1 MLTFTACSQ
10 LSSQETDW
18 EKPEW
23 MANNAQAEEEFTA
36 KLQACMDAKGWD
48 LTLDSSGGIIE
59 MFTDETEMMRATK
72 DSQACTKDITGIDPL
87 SIGTSVT
94 EASARE
100 NYQFETDVYNCL
112 VAQGVKMSRE
122 MPSEEEYVDTA
133 LSGETSSAPWWPY
146 GDQTVLSMSLD
157 EQNKLRQECPERWV
171 FAQ

>member
-1 MLTFTACSQ
+1 
-10 LSSQETDW
+10 
-18 EKPEW
+18 